1 MIKGRVR
8 FDVQGRFRA
17 VVDGDWKLIWTPGQD
32 ARGEHQLYDIA
43 TDPKEASDQSGEHP
57 ERVRDLRRMLDDWMA
72 TGEQRAA
79 GPIPDGDKEALR
91 ALGYIDD

>member
-1 MIKGRVR
+1 M
-8 FDVQGRFRA
+8 QGRFRA

-32 ARGEHQLYDIA
+32 AGSEYQLYDIA
-43 TDPKEASDQSGEHP
+43 ADRNETRDLSGEHP

-72 TGEQRAA
+72 AEEQQETR
-79 GPIPDGDKEALR
+79 PISEEDEEALR